1 MAALPNMRVEPEI
14 RPTPIE
20 TFLSPFQ
27 EFARNSAAGG
37 ILLIFF
43 TIVALVWA
51 NSPWAASYTSL
62 FSTIVTVG
70 AGEAMI
76 AKPLIL
82 WINDGL
88 MAIFFFVVGL
98 EIKREV
104 LVGELSSVR
113 SAALPIAAAIGGIA
127 APGAIY
133 ALMNLGGAGLS
144 GWAIPAATDIA
155 FALGVLALLGSRV
168 PVSLK
173 VFLTAVAIVDDIGAV
188 LIIALFY
195 TASVS
200 AQALLIGGIFLLA
213 LIVANRLG
221 IRSILVY
228 SLLSIGLWVAFLKS
242 WVHATIAGILAAMTI
257 PTKTRMETAE
267 FGRRVR
273 ALLDEFRRGEKE
285 EESIIS
291 SHQRGALQAIEDA
304 CNFVD
309 SPAHRLEHGL
319 HTWVVFAIM
328 PIFALANAGVALG
341 GDLMAALTSP
351 VTLGI
356 ILGLVIGKQIGIT
369 GMSWIATRIGI
380 AERPGDV
387 SWGQIYGVSW
397 LAGIGFTM
405 SLFIT
410 PLAFDDPTLQT
421 EAKVG
426 ILGASIIAGTI
437 GYILLRRNSST
448 SDQHQGEKESNAHSI
463 TSVR

>member
-1 MAALPNMRVEPEI
+1 MAGTPKLKVEPEI
-14 RPTPIE
+14 RPTRIE

-27 EFARNSAAGG
+27 EFAQNSAAGG

-43 TIVALVWA
+43 TIIALVWA
-51 NSPWAASYTSL
+51 NSPWADAYVSL
-62 FSTIVTVG
+62 FSTVVTVG
-70 AGEAMI
+70 AGEAVI

-104 LVGELSSVR
+104 LVGELSNAR
-113 SAALPIAAAIGGIA
+113 SAALPIAAAIGGLAI
-127 APGAIY
+127 PGIIY
-133 ALMNLGGAGLS
+133 AALNMGGDGLS

-200 AQALLIGGIFLLA
+200 AQALFIGGIFFVA

-242 WVHATIAGILAAMTI
+242 GVHATIAGILAAMTI
-257 PTKTRMETAE
+257 PTKTRMNTGE

-273 ALLDEFRRGEKE
+273 ALIDEFRKGEKD
-285 EESIIS
+285 EESIITPY
-291 SHQRGALQAIEDA
+291 QRGALQAIEDA
-304 CNFVD
+304 CNLVD

-341 GDLMAALTSP
+341 GDMMAALTSP

-356 ILGLVIGKQIGIT
+356 VLGLVIGKQIGIT
-369 GMSWIATRIGI
+369 GMSWLATKLGV
-380 AERPGDV
+380 ADLPADV
-387 SWGQIYGVSW
+387 SWKQIYGVSW

-426 ILGASIIAGTI
+426 ILIASIIAGTV
-437 GYILLRRNSST
+437 GYVLLRRGSSPEVVV
-448 SDQHQGEKESNAHSI
+448 GEE
-463 TSVR
+463 

>member
-1 MAALPNMRVEPEI
+1 MAGTPKVDVGPQPRS
-14 RPTPIE
+14 TPIE
-20 TFLSPFQ
+20 KFLSPFQ
-27 EFARNSAAGG
+27 EFAQNSAAGG
-37 ILLIFF
+37 ILLILF
-43 TIVALVWA
+43 TVIALIWA
-51 NSPWAASYTSL
+51 NSGWAASYTNL
-62 FSTIVTVG
+62 FSTVLTIG
-70 AGEAMI
+70 AGDALI

-104 LVGELSSVR
+104 LVGELSNAR

-127 APGAIY
+127 VPGLLY
-133 ALMNLGGAGLS
+133 VLFNMNGPGLS

-155 FALGVLALLGSRV
+155 FALGILALLGSRV

-200 AQALLIGGIFLLA
+200 STALLIGGGFLLL

-221 IRSILVY
+221 IRSILIY
-228 SLLSIGLWVAFLKS
+228 SLLSIGLWIAFLKS
-242 WVHATIAGILAAMTI
+242 GVHATIAGILAAMTI
-257 PTKTRMETAE
+257 PTRTRMDAPD
-267 FGRRVR
+267 FVGRVR
-273 ALLDEFRRGEKE
+273 GLIGVFEKEGKE
-285 EESIIS
+285 EEAIMS
-291 SHQRGALQAIEDA
+291 SQQRGALQAIEDA

-319 HTWVVFAIM
+319 HTWVVFFIM

-341 GDLMAALTSP
+341 GDIVGALTSP

-356 ILGLVIGKQIGIT
+356 VVGLVIGKQIGIT
-369 GMSWIATRIGI
+369 GMAWLAKKTGLADKPNDISWKAL
-380 AERPGDV
+380 
-387 SWGQIYGVSW
+387 YGVSW

-426 ILGASIIAGTI
+426 ILAASIIAGTI
-437 GYILLRRNSST
+437 GYALLRREFKI
-448 SDQHQGEKESNAHSI
+448 QK
-463 TSVR
+463 